1 MRPDRV
7 TTNRITSVTNP
18 RVKEVGRLR
27 DRKARAQGGV
37 TIVEGVR
44 EIAQAMEAKLA
55 FKEIYVC
62 RELLGSSGQD
72 INYTS
77 LKIPVYETTKP
88 VFLKMSYGNRAEGV
102 LGLCIPPSASF
113 NDFSGKEG
121 LLILIVEAV
130 EKPGNLGAI
139 LRTCDGA
146 GVDGVI
152 ICDGRTDI
160 FNPNVIR
167 ASLGT
172 VFSVPVVTATNK
184 EALAYCREKG
194 LKICATAPGAAAIY
208 SKTKLNQAMAVVVGS
223 EEKGLSDFWNGHADI
238 KVRIPMRGRA
248 DSLNVAASTAILLY
262 EIIRQRT
269 A

>member
-1 MRPDRV
+1 M
-7 TTNRITSVTNP
+7 TMNRITSVTNP
-18 RVKEVGRLR
+18 RVKGVVRLR
-27 DRKARAQGGV
+27 DRKARAQDGW
-37 TIVEGVR
+37 TIVEGRR
-44 EIAQAMEAKLA
+44 EMARAMEAKLA

-62 RELLGSSGQD
+62 RELLGSNGPQV
-72 INYTS
+72 NYGS

-88 VFLKMSYGNRAEGV
+88 VFLKMAYGDRAEGV
-102 LGLCIPPSASF
+102 LGLCAPPCMSL
-113 NDFSGKEG
+113 NDFPDNEHR
-121 LLILIVEAV
+121 LILIVEAV

-152 ICDGRTDI
+152 ICDGGTDI
-160 FNPNVIR
+160 YNPNVIR

-172 VFSVPVVTATNK
+172 VFSVPVAAAANE

-194 LKICATAPGAAAIY
+194 LKICAAAPGAAAIY
-208 SKTKLNQAMAVVVGS
+208 SKTKLNQALAVVVGS
-223 EEKGLSDFWNGHADI
+223 EEKGLSDFWTGRADI
-238 KVRIPMRGRA
+238 KVSIPMRGRA

-262 EIIRQRT
+262 EIIRQRS